1 MPRELLCCT
10 LAFLVVAGTGT
21 RAMAQGTSG
30 RLPSPVSSRDLDLYG
45 ETLQLTPSQRD
56 AIDTFHEQY
65 REDFRVLREQEIE
78 QYLQEVSGFWGRGFG
93 SFDREAIKD
102 SLQELS
108 RLMSRIRLLDDRLF
122 DQVGSV
128 LTDDQAVD
136 LPRVMQARDRQ
147 RYQTGGSR
155 MAGFGNRAARVDLSR
170 LYAALKLTE
179 QERETTEPFVIQYE
193 GRLSGATKEL
203 YVATTK
209 IFLNLA
215 DSLQEQGISFDDP
228 ASMMENRRRMREVM
242 RTAFADAMKEPLEKA
257 SSISDLN
264 LRSLRQ
270 INELLATGTAITLRD
285 RYLRRAYPEVPR
297 TSASAAYRS
306 YQAALHHRDLAES
319 VRSDV
324 KTAATQFRSKREVV
338 VGEMIDAIDEN
349 RKSWT
354 PMGGNRADREDRQAK
369 LEAFRERLA
378 AIDQAGLDALYAMIG
393 TDLAATIRA
402 AVATGSLADNEAAG
416 GTGGGAFG
424 AAAANGRGADGAAA
438 PRLGPD
444 PYLPTPIT
452 RRDIAA
458 FRDRLE
464 LGDTDWYVL
473 ESLHEEYVE
482 SFNRIR
488 LTDIAALRAAEAA
501 LEPSG
506 DEENAAPPSPEQ
518 IDAVYELRARALKS
532 IQQIDALLFDDIETL
547 LATPRQQSAARRI
560 RAARDRFV
568 YNRGAGESAQ
578 GLIFSGGGNRR
589 QGDAGRGN
597 GRRGRGR
604 SGRRW
609 ALPGGGSMEAS
620 VDLATLVD
628 GLVDDPDLDDEKQT
642 EVEKLLVEYEATAG
656 DGLRRQYEAAMTIRR
671 EAQKLRAQMAR
682 RTADGDEDRQRGRG
696 RWQAYRDLM
705 EADGR
710 KADEARQFMIDLNR
724 GTVDALTEVLPANLA
739 ETLRD
744 SYNRRAFP
752 GIYDEP
758 RATGRYLIA
767 ALELTDLQDQQR
779 ARVEAVRAEYEPDHR
794 EIADRMRDVYIA
806 STGPAGADR
815 ERWRAFQS
823 QRNKLDVL
831 EFDRREI
838 NARALRQL
846 RDILTDKQETRL
858 RLPSDATTGDDDLTL

>member
-30 RLPSPVSSRDLDLYG
+30 MLPSPVSSRDLDLYG

-170 LYAALKLTE
+170 LYATLKLTE
-179 QERETTEPFVIQYE
+179 PERTTTEPFVIQYE

-209 IFLNLA
+209 IFLNMA
-215 DSLQEQGISFDDP
+215 DSLQEQGFGFDDP
-228 ASMMENRRRMREVM
+228 AAMRENRRQFREVM

-264 LRSLRQ
+264 RRSLRQ
-270 INELLATGTAITLRD
+270 ITELLETDTATTLRD

-306 YQAALHHRDLAES
+306 YQVALNHRNLAES

-324 KTAATQFRSKREVV
+324 ETSAIQFRSKRDAIVH
-338 VGEMIDAIDEN
+338 EMIDAIDEN
-349 RKSWT
+349 RRSWT
-354 PMGGNRADREDRQAK
+354 PMGGGADREEREAR
-369 LEAFRERLA
+369 LAAFRERLA
-378 AIDQAGLDALYAMIG
+378 AFDQAGLDALYAMLDR
-393 TDLAATIRA
+393 DLAETIRA
-402 AVATGSLADNEAAG
+402 AVATGSLTDDDAG
-416 GTGGGAFG
+416 GPGGGAFG

-464 LGDTDWYVL
+464 LGDTDWYIL
-473 ESLHEEYVE
+473 QSLHEEYVE

-506 DEENAAPPSPEQ
+506 DEEDAAPPSPEQ

-532 IQQIDALLFDDIETL
+532 IQQTDALLFDDIESL

-578 GLIFSGGGNRR
+578 GMIFSGGRNRR
-589 QGDAGRGN
+589 QADAGRGN
-597 GRRGRGR
+597 RRRGRGR
-604 SGRRW
+604 SGRW

-656 DGLRRQYEAAMTIRR
+656 DGLRRQYEAAMTMRR

-705 EADGR
+705 ESDGR
-710 KADEARQFMIDLNR
+710 KADQARQFMIDLNR
-724 GTVDALTEVLPANLA
+724 GTVDALTDVLPANLA

-744 SYNRRAFP
+744 SYNQLAFP
-752 GIYDEP
+752 GIYDDP
-758 RATGRYLIA
+758 RATGRYIIA
-767 ALELTDLQDQQR
+767 ALELTDLEDQQR

-806 STGPAGADR
+806 STGPTGADR

-846 RDILTDKQETRL
+846 RDILTDEQGTRL
-858 RLPSDATTGDDDLTL
+858 RLPGDAATGDDDLTL